1 MDLKCPNMFY
11 FLQFQ
16 HSRHS
21 TLIQESEGPYA
32 WRGSLPCQASAS
44 RGGQRRQALP
54 NMERSSSKSGLGDE
68 MVYPNG
74 PRWCQC
80 LSSDLLAR
88 PSLQSIVREARA
100 MQCISF
106 KLPSLN
112 AVAGGVLKHA
122 LKTMDGL
129 IAKEYPLIFKVGFTH
144 NCAWRW
150 GNSLYGYCMSVDNW
164 SDMLVMHIA
173 GEPYSV
179 AMLEAALIQTYQSTS
194 HGPFLYIILCVYM
207 CVESIQHINVSNA
220 LEE

>member
-1 MDLKCPNMFY
+1 MFC
-11 FLQFQ
+11 FIQFR
-16 HSRHS
+16 HSRPS
-21 TLIQESEGPYA
+21 LLIQASEGPYA
-32 WRGSLPCQASAS
+32 WRGSLPRQISAS
-44 RGGQRRQALP
+44 TGGQRCQALA
-54 NMERSSSKSGLGDE
+54 NVERSSSKGLGNE

-74 PRWCQC
+74 PRWSQC

-88 PSLQSIVREARA
+88 PSLQSIVREAMA

-150 GNSLYGYCMSVDNW
+150 GNSLYGYCMAVDNW

-179 AMLEAALIQTYQSTS
+179 AMLEAALIQTYQSTLR
-194 HGPFLYIILCVYM
+194 GVFFIFVRLYV
-207 CVESIQHINVSNA
+207 H
-220 LEE
+220 